1 MSGGFLIAAPNS
13 GSGKTVLTLGIM
25 RALAN
30 AGVAVAPFK
39 AGPDFIDPAFHAQAT
54 GRACYNLDPWGMRPP
69 LIRQLARQDGL
80 TVVEGMMGLFDG
92 AADGSGSCADLA
104 AMMDLPVVLVVDCAR
119 QSHSVAALVRGFR
132 DHRSD
137 IKIGGL
143 ILNRVA
149 TLRHET
155 LLRDALSILDIPI
168 LGIAPPSAELHLPER
183 HLGLVQAG
191 EHEALEAFVA
201 GAGQIAEW
209 HIDVAALARFGGM
222 ASQASG
228 QTVVAIAPL
237 GQRIAVAQDRAFAF
251 AYPHILK
258 GWREAGAEISF
269 FSPLKDEAPNSNADA
284 IYLPGGYPELH
295 GRALAN
301 ALNFKSSM
309 RNAAHRGGVI
319 YGECG
324 GFMVLGEA
332 LVDGEGVAHEMLG
345 LLPVETSF
353 AKRQRHLGYRQVT
366 GAKGGL
372 FQGQYRAHEFHYS
385 TLIRQGEGQALF
397 AAKDANGSDLG
408 SYGLQIGSVAGSYLH
423 LIDTMETNR

>member
-54 GRACYNLDPWGMRPP
+54 GRACYNLDPWGMRPA
-69 LIRQLARQDGL
+69 LIRQLAGQDGL

-104 AMMDLPVVLVVDCAR
+104 AMLDLPVVLVVDCAR

-149 TLRHET
+149 TPRHET
-155 LLRDALSILDIPI
+155 LLRDALSVLDIPI
-168 LGIAPPSAELHLPER
+168 LGIVPPSPELHLPER

-201 GAGQIAEW
+201 GAARIATS
-209 HIDVAALARFGGM
+209 HIDIAALALFGGHK
-222 ASQASG
+222 SPENSVQA
-228 QTVVAIAPL
+228 VAIAPL

-251 AYPHILK
+251 AYPHIIA
-258 GWREAGAEISF
+258 GWRQAGATISF
-269 FSPLKDEAPNSNADA
+269 FSPLNDEAPNIDADA

-295 GRALAN
+295 GETLAKALKFKRA
-301 ALNFKSSM
+301 M
-309 RNAAHRGGVI
+309 RDAAQRGRVI

-324 GFMVLGEA
+324 GFMVLGET

-345 LLPVETSF
+345 LLSVETSF
-353 AKRQRHLGYRQVT
+353 AKRQRHLGYRQLT
-366 GAKGGL
+366 GTKNGL
-372 FQGQYRAHEFHYS
+372 FSGHYRGHEFHYS
-385 TLIRQGEGQALF
+385 TLIRQGVGNALF
-397 AAKDANGSDLG
+397 TARDANGSDLG

-423 LIDTMETNR
+423 LIDTTETN

>member
-25 RALAN
+25 RALAD

-54 GRACYNLDPWGMRPP
+54 GRACYNLDPWGMRPA

-104 AMMDLPVVLVVDCAR
+104 AMLELPVVLAVDCAR

-137 IKIGGL
+137 IQFGGL

-149 TLRHET
+149 TPRHET
-155 LLRDALSILDIPI
+155 LLRDALSVLDIPI
-168 LGIAPPSAELHLPER
+168 LGVVPPSDELHLPER

-191 EHEALEAFVA
+191 EHETLEAFVA
-201 GAGQIAEW
+201 GAARIAAK
-209 HIDVAALARFGGM
+209 HIDVEKLAMLGG
-222 ASQASG
+222 ARAQLDG
-228 QTVVAIAPL
+228 GNVIAIAPL
-237 GQRIAVAQDRAFAF
+237 GQHIAVALDRAFTF
-251 AYPHILK
+251 AYPHILS
-258 GWREAGAEISF
+258 GWRQAGAEISF
-269 FSPLKDEAPNSNADA
+269 FSPLNDEAPSIHADA

-295 GRALAN
+295 GGQLA
-301 ALNFKSSM
+301 ASTNFKMSM
-309 RNAAHRGGVI
+309 REAVRCGTVI

-324 GFMVLGEA
+324 GFMVLGET
-332 LVDGEGVAHEMLG
+332 LVDGEGKAHEMLG
-345 LLPVETSF
+345 LLPVVTSF
-353 AKRQRHLGYRQVT
+353 AKRQRHLGYRQLT
-366 GAKGGL
+366 GTKNGL
-372 FQGQYRAHEFHYS
+372 FKGCFRGHEFHYS

-397 AAKDANGSDLG
+397 TARDANGSDLG

-423 LIDTMETNR
+423 LIDTMETN

>member
-30 AGVAVAPFK
+30 AGVTVAPFK
-39 AGPDFIDPAFHAQAT
+39 AGPDFIDPAFHAQAA
-54 GRACYNLDPWGMRPP
+54 GRACYNLDPWGMRPA
-69 LIRQLARQDGL
+69 LIRQLAGQDEL

-104 AMMDLPVVLVVDCAR
+104 AMLDLPVVLVLDCSR
-119 QSHSVAALVRGFR
+119 QSHSVSALVRGFR

-137 IKIGGL
+137 IKIRGL

-149 TLRHET
+149 TPRHET
-155 LLRDALSILDIPI
+155 LLRDALSVLDIPI
-168 LGIAPPSAELHLPER
+168 FGVVPPSAELHLPER

-191 EHEALEAFVA
+191 EHEALEAFVS
-201 GAGQIAEW
+201 GAARIGVA
-209 HIDVAALARFGGM
+209 HIDIAALANFGNAKSKLG
-222 ASQASG
+222 G
-228 QTVVAIAPL
+228 QDVIAIAPL
-237 GQRIAVAQDRAFAF
+237 GQHIAVAQDRAFAF

-258 GWREAGAEISF
+258 GWRQAGADISF
-269 FSPLKDEAPNSNADA
+269 FSPLNDEVPGIKADA

-295 GRALAN
+295 IGQLAMSG
-301 ALNFKSSM
+301 NFKKAM
-309 RNAAHRGGVI
+309 REAAQRGTAI

-332 LVDGEGVAHEMLG
+332 LIDGEGKAHEMLG

-353 AKRQRHLGYRQVT
+353 AKRQRHLGYRQVI
-366 GAKGGL
+366 GAKGGM
-372 FQGQYRAHEFHYS
+372 FQGQFRAHEFHYS

-397 AAKDANGSDLG
+397 TARDANGSDLG

-423 LIDTMETNR
+423 LIDTMETD